1 MSLKK
6 NIVWI
11 ATVVLCLSFMI
22 NVSLPTEAEDTA
34 SFTVN
39 YSGCWTGAYGAE
51 GGVTSIDGCGTETY
65 SATGTVFAINAQKDE
80 DNTDELCVS
89 ISVSGK
95 QESECTTAAYGVA
108 SVGLDIFEEEGMG
121 LASMMMMCC
130 GAIVLIV
137 ILFFWWRNNQ
147 KKKQIA
153 AAVSQGISHAMASQ
167 PQAPPPPAAPAAP
180 AEEDKIAKIKEAK
193 ELLDSGAI
201 TEEEYNEM
209 KGKYL

>member
-1 MSLKK
+1 MSLNK

-22 NVSLPTEAEDTA
+22 NVSLPTEAEETA
-34 SFTVN
+34 TLTVT
-39 YSGCWTGAYGAE
+39 YSGCWSGAYGSE
-51 GGVTSIDGCGTETY
+51 GSTTSIDGCGTKSYTAE
-65 SATGTVFAINAQKDE
+65 GVVFSITAQKDH
-80 DNTDELCVS
+80 DSTNELCVS
-89 ISVSGK
+89 ISASETV
-95 QESECTTAAYGVA
+95 SECTSAAYGVA
-108 SVGLDIFEEEGMG
+108 AVGLGADG
-121 LASMMMMCC
+121 SDWVMMIQVCC

-153 AAVSQGISHAMASQ
+153 AAVSQGISHAIASQ

-201 TEEEYNEM
+201 TEEEYSEM